1 MNSEE
6 IPMNNDSTINVKIR
20 TLDNEF
26 KVKIKKEDKIMQL
39 KEKIETVKYNQFII
53 IRQQKFQLIDKD

>member
-1 MNSEE
+1 
-6 IPMNNDSTINVKIR
+6 MNNDSTINVKIR

-53 IRQQKFQLIDKD
+53 IR

>member
-1 MNSEE
+1 MRKMNSEE

-53 IRQQKFQLIDKD
+53 IR

>member
-39 KEKIETVKYNQFII
+39 KEKIETVKYNKFII
-53 IRQQKFQLIDKD
+53 LDSKSSN

>member
-53 IRQQKFQLIDKD
+53 IR